1 MNTSKKKRKCLLSCA
16 RKGMNLSKVNSCL
29 IEECLDVVPGQE
41 WALWE
46 NYYLNFVRD
55 DPYLEYELVENNRSL
70 AWLAQAINRRK
81 NKLIIS

>member
-1 MNTSKKKRKCLLSCA
+1 MTTSKKKRKCLLACA
-16 RKGMNLSKVNSCL
+16 RKGMNLSRVNSRL
-29 IEECLDVVPGQE
+29 IEECLDKVHEQE

-55 DPYLEYELVENNRSL
+55 DPYLEYELIDNDRSL
-70 AWLAQAINRRK
+70 AWLVQAINRRK

>member
-1 MNTSKKKRKCLLSCA
+1 MTTSKKKRKCLLSCA
-16 RKGMNLSKVNSCL
+16 RKGMSLSSVNARL
-29 IEECLDVVPGQE
+29 VEECLDVIHKPE
-41 WALWE
+41 WDLWE

-70 AWLAQAINRRK
+70 AWIAQAINRRK